1 MKGGISMEDQKY
13 DIGMVGLG
21 VMGRNLVL
29 NMADHGFS
37 VVGLDKNVEQVQAL
51 EKEAA
56 GKNVRGVG
64 DIKTFIKYLKK
75 PRSAMMLVPA
85 GPPVDSVIQEL
96 LPHLDPGD
104 LIIDGGNSH
113 FTDTDVRAK
122 ALQERDILYIGM
134 GISGGEHG
142 ARFGPSMMP
151 GGPKS
156 AYDRVE
162 SILEAASAKVGEE
175 PCVTYLGSGSA
186 GHYVK
191 MVHNGIEYGVMQ
203 LIAESYDIMRRGL
216 ELSDEKMG
224 EIFKEWNES
233 ELRGYLMEITGNI
246 FRETDAETGKNLIDV
261 ILDEAKQKGTGMWT
275 SQDAMQI
282 QVPLMSIDVAVG
294 MRNLSALKD
303 ERKTAS
309 HKFRG
314 PDPAFKGDQVTLIS
328 HLRNALYAAMVL
340 TYAQGMN
347 QLYVAAHEYEY
358 GYQLEDVARIWRG
371 GCIIRADLLENIL
384 SAYQKKPDLPN
395 LLLDENLG
403 RIVDDRQEDLR
414 EIVQVA
420 AGLGIPAPGFMASL
434 AYFDGYRS
442 EWLPAN
448 LIQAQRDYFGAH
460 TYERADEKGVFHTQ
474 WAEA

>member
-1 MKGGISMEDQKY
+1 MTEQKY
-13 DIGMVGLG
+13 DIGMIGLG

-29 NMADHGFS
+29 NIADHGFS
-37 VVGLDKNVEQVQAL
+37 VVGLDKNIKQVQAL
-51 EKEAA
+51 EREAD
-56 GKNVRGVG
+56 GQNVCGVG
-64 DIKTFIKYLKK
+64 DVKTFVELLKK
-75 PRSAMMLVPA
+75 PRSVIMLVPA

-113 FTDTDVRAK
+113 FTDTDIRAK
-122 ALQERDILYIGM
+122 ALQEKGFLYIGM

-162 SILEAASAKVGEE
+162 PILKAAAAKVGEE

-203 LIAESYDIMRRGL
+203 LIAESYDLMRRGL
-216 ELSDEKMG
+216 GLSDEKLG
-224 EIFKEWNES
+224 EIFKGWNES

-246 FRETDAETGKNLIDV
+246 FRETDPETGKYLIDV

-275 SQDAMQI
+275 SQDAMAI

-303 ERKTAS
+303 ERRTAS
-309 HKFRG
+309 HMFHG
-314 PDPAFKGDQVTLIS
+314 PDPVFRGSQATLIS
-328 HLRNALYAAMVL
+328 QLRNALYAAMLL

-347 QLYVAAHEYEY
+347 QLSVAAREYEY

-371 GCIIRADLLENIL
+371 GCIIRADLLEIL
-384 SAYQKKPDLPN
+384 RSAYQNEASLPN

-403 RIVDDRQEDLR
+403 QMVDDRQEDLR
-414 EIVQVA
+414 KIVQVA
-420 AGLGIPAPGFMASL
+420 AELGIPVPGFMASL

-448 LIQAQRDYFGAH
+448 LVQAQRDYFGAH
-460 TYERADEKGVFHTQ
+460 TYERVDEKGVFHTQ
-474 WAEA
+474 WTES

>member
-1 MKGGISMEDQKY
+1 MENQKY

-29 NMADHGFS
+29 NIADHGFS
-37 VVGLDKNVEQVQAL
+37 VVGLDKNPKQVQAL
-51 EKEAA
+51 EKEAD
-56 GKNVRGVG
+56 GRKVHGVE
-64 DIKTFIKYLKK
+64 DIEAFIKYLKK
-75 PRSAMMLVPA
+75 PRAVMMLVPA
-85 GPPVDSVIQEL
+85 GPPVDSVIQDL
-96 LPHLDPGD
+96 IPHLEPGD

-122 ALQERDILYIGM
+122 ALKERELLYMGM

-151 GGPKS
+151 GGPKA
-156 AYDRVE
+156 AYDRVKP
-162 SILEAASAKVGEE
+162 ILDAAAAKVGGE

-203 LIAESYDIMRRGL
+203 LIAESYDLMKRGL
-216 ELSDEKMG
+216 GLSDEKLG
-224 EIFKEWNES
+224 EIFKGWNEG

-246 FRETDAETGKNLIDV
+246 FQETDAETAKYLIDV

-275 SQDAMQI
+275 SQDAMEI
-282 QVPLMSIDVAVG
+282 QVPLMTIDVAVA

-303 ERKTAS
+303 EREAAS
-309 HKFRG
+309 QMFTG
-314 PDPAFKGDQVTLIS
+314 PDPTFEGAQTSFIS
-328 HLRNALYAAMVL
+328 QLRDALYAAMVL

-347 QLYVAAHEYEY
+347 QLYVAAQKYGYEY
-358 GYQLEDVARIWRG
+358 LLEDVARIWRG
-371 GCIIRADLLENIL
+371 GCIIRADLLEIIR
-384 SAYQKKPDLPN
+384 SAYQNRPHLSN

-403 RIVDDRQEDLR
+403 EMVEDRQEDLR
-414 EIVQVA
+414 KVVRTA
-420 AGLGIPAPGFMASL
+420 ASLGIPAPGFMTSL

-460 TYERADEKGVFHTQ
+460 TYERVDEKGVFHTQ
-474 WAEA
+474 WTES

>member
-1 MKGGISMEDQKY
+1 MENQEY

-37 VVGLDKNVEQVQAL
+37 VVGLDKNPKQVQAL
-51 EKEAA
+51 EKEAD
-56 GKNVRGVG
+56 GRRVRGVE
-64 DIKTFIKYLKK
+64 DIEAFIKYLKK
-75 PRSAMMLVPA
+75 PRAVMMLVPA
-85 GPPVDSVIQEL
+85 GPPVDSVIQDL
-96 LPHLDPGD
+96 IPHLEPGD

-113 FTDTDVRAK
+113 FTDTDVRAG
-122 ALQERDILYIGM
+122 ALKERELLYMGM

-151 GGPKS
+151 GGPKA
-156 AYDRVE
+156 AYDRVKP
-162 SILEAASAKVGEE
+162 ILEAAAAKVGGE

-203 LIAESYDIMRRGL
+203 LIAESYDLMKRGL
-216 ELSDEKMG
+216 GLSDEKLG
-224 EIFKEWNES
+224 EIFKGWNES
-233 ELRGYLMEITGNI
+233 ELRGYLMEITSNI
-246 FRETDAETGKNLIDV
+246 FQETDAETGKYLIDV

-275 SQDAMQI
+275 SQDAMEI
-282 QVPLMSIDVAVG
+282 QVPLMSIDVAVA

-303 ERKTAS
+303 ERKAAS
-309 HKFRG
+309 QMFTG
-314 PDPAFKGDQVTLIS
+314 PDPTFKGAETNFIS
-328 HLRNALYAAMVL
+328 QLRDALYAAMIL

-347 QLYVAAHEYEY
+347 QLYVAAQKYGYEY
-358 GYQLEDVARIWRG
+358 LLEDVARIWQG
-371 GCIIRADLLENIL
+371 GCIIRADLLEIFR
-384 SAYQKKPDLPN
+384 SAYQKKPHSSN

-403 RIVDDRQEDLR
+403 EMVEDRQEDLR
-414 EIVQVA
+414 KVVQTA
-420 AGLGIPAPGFMASL
+420 ASLGIPTPGFMASL

-460 TYERADEKGVFHTQ
+460 TYERVDEKGVFHTQ
-474 WAEA
+474 WTES